1 MIKDLISVANKLD
14 TKGLTKE
21 ADILDRLLVK
31 MSQMAEEEISEEEP
45 GSETDVLS
53 AITTVI
59 DNLKSREATPETE
72 SQIDLL
78 SQLLEEN
85 L

>member
-14 TKGLTKE
+14 NKGLTKE

-31 MSQMAEEEISEEEP
+31 VSQMAEEEISEEET

-59 DNLKSREATPETE
+59 DNLKSREASPETE

>member
-14 TKGLTKE
+14 KKGLTKE

-31 MSQMAEEEISEEEP
+31 VSQLVEEDLSEESLP
-45 GSETDVLS
+45 PETDLIS

-59 DNLKSREATPETE
+59 DDLKKKDPTPETE

-78 SQLLEEN
+78 SQLLEQN

>member
-31 MSQMAEEEISEEEP
+31 MSQMAEEEASEEEP